1 VRREVAKLQHG
12 ADGGRPQVAY
22 DEQQHLITITTSSS
36 SSIVTGS
43 TSSSTAATVEPA
55 ELRRAC
61 KCAACVEEMTGR
73 PLLDPA
79 SVSKTVRPLNF
90 APIGNYAVAVDWSDG
105 HKSLYPY
112 TAFVQGYGGRRRL
125 LSEATASDTAD
136 SSSSSVR
143 AAEPAKL

>member
-1 VRREVAKLQHG
+1 
-12 ADGGRPQVAY
+12 VAY

-36 SSIVTGS
+36 SGS
-43 TSSSTAATVEPA
+43 SAVDVTSSASSSSSSIATTATVEPA

-79 SVSKTVRPLNF
+79 SVSETVKPLNF

-112 TAFVQGYGGRRRL
+112 AAFVQGYGGRKRR
-125 LSEATASDTAD
+125 LSEATADTSDST

-143 AAEPAKL
+143 AVEPAKL